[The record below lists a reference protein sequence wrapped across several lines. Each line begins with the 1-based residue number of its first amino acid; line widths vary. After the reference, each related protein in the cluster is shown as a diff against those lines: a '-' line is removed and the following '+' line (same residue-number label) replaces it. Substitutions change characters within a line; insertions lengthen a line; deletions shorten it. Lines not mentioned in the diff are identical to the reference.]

1 MNKQNQEIAEAM
13 NILMKHNIEVMFLFK
28 ETQYHFL
35 IRGKRNWRL
44 YKKNQTFRISSK
56 QAASFILYRCQ
67 KMLQSQKDP

>member
-13 NILMKHNIEVMFLFK
+13 NILMKHNVEVMFLFK

-35 IRGKRNWRL
+35 IRGKRNWRQ
-44 YKKNQTFRISSK
+44 YKKNQSIRLGLK
-56 QAASFILYRCQ
+56 LPHPFILYRCQ